1 MQFLLSLPLGHPK
14 DRATAAA
21 TAAANARSQSS
32 EAGVQAREVRLMTR
46 AMHRRIQCAARVSI
60 VAISPGSAVERA
72 ICRLMVISRAPGQAV
87 LLRAANAET
96 RRVWVETIV
105 E

>member
-21 TAAANARSQSS
+21 KAAANARSQSS

-72 ICRLMVISRAPGQAV
+72 RLMVISRAPGQAV